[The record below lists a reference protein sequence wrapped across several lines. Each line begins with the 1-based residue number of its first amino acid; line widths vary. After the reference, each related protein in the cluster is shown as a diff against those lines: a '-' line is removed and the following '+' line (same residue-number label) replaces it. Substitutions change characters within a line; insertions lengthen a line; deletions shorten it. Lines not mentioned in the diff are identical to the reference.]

1 MRIALTTLLAT
12 SLAAAPALATSKT
25 HSAAPAPSCMKP
37 ADRAAFELEGLKSE
51 LTNIALSCGARD
63 QYNAFMHAYQPTMA
77 GNEKTL
83 DTYFRRAFGK
93 QATKAH
99 DEYITNLSLS
109 QEQEALK
116 SGTAFCMVL
125 PQMFDEVMALHD
137 STELV
142 DYARSQAL
150 VQPIAFNECAA
161 PPAAPARKWHSSK
174 KKKAA

>member
-1 MRIALTTLLAT
+1 MRRLLAT
-12 SLAAAPALATSKT
+12 LIATSIAAGPALAAGSTS
-25 HSAAPAPSCMKP
+25 SCLKP
-37 ADRAAFELEGLKSE
+37 ADHAAFELEGLKSE
-51 LTNIALSCGARD
+51 LTNIALACGTRE
-63 QYNAFMHAYQPTMA
+63 QYNSFMRAYQPAMA

-83 DTYFRRAFGK
+83 DQYFRRAFGK
-93 QATKAH
+93 TATKAH

-150 VQPIAFNECAA
+150 VQPIAFNECAV